1 MARKRFFSVAPLPG
15 LAVRRRSFFME
26 TKEQKQYYITVK
38 GQKVPVSEEVYR
50 AYVRPV
56 RAQQRAMRR
65 NWRCVLK
72 ADKYGLVRCKE
83 DCSQCPYAQEG
94 NVPTGNGTSLDLLCE
109 AGFDAPSSVDIET
122 EMIECEERMEQS
134 ARVQG
139 AIGQLNERQQY
150 IIREIYFNGRTQ
162 AEVSRALGIDKTSI
176 SKAVARALASLKKI
190 LKKN

>member
-1 MARKRFFSVAPLPG
+1 MA
-15 LAVRRRSFFME
+15 E
-26 TKEQKQYYITVK
+26 NKEFYLVIK
-38 GQKVPVSEEVYR
+38 GEKIIVSEEVYR

-83 DCSQCPYAQEG
+83 DCSQCPYAQEW

-109 AGFDAPSSVDIET
+109 AGFEAPSSVDIET

>member
-1 MARKRFFSVAPLPG
+1 
-15 LAVRRRSFFME
+15 ME
-26 TKEQKQYYITVK
+26 TKEQKQYYVTVK
-38 GQKVPVSEEVYR
+38 GQKVPVSEEVYS

-94 NVPTGNGTSLDLLCE
+94 NAPTGNGTSLDLLCE
-109 AGFDAPSSVDIET
+109 AG
-122 EMIECEERMEQS
+122 EERMEQS

-139 AIGQLNERQQY
+139 AIGQLNERQRY
-150 IIREIYFNGRTQ
+150 IVQAIYYDGRSKTDVAQELGMKKSAFSQ
-162 AEVSRALGIDKTSI
+162 ALCRIMQQLRKVLQ
-176 SKAVARALASLKKI
+176 KK
-190 LKKN
+190 

>member
-1 MARKRFFSVAPLPG
+1 
-15 LAVRRRSFFME
+15 ME

-38 GQKVPVSEEVYR
+38 GQQVPVSEEVYR

-65 NWRCVLK
+65 GWRCVVLK
-72 ADKYGLVRCKE
+72 GDKYGLVRCKE

-94 NVPTGNGTSLDLLCE
+94 NAPTGNGTSLDLLCE
-109 AGFDAPSSVDIET
+109 AGFDAPSLVDIET
-122 EMIECEERMEQS
+122 DLIECEERMEQS
-134 ARVQG
+134 ARVQE
-139 AIGQLNERQQY
+139 AISQLNERQQY
-150 IIREIYFNGRTQ
+150 IVREIYFNGRTQ

>member
-1 MARKRFFSVAPLPG
+1 
-15 LAVRRRSFFME
+15 ME

-38 GQKVPVSEEVYR
+38 GQQVPVSEEVYR

-65 NWRCVLK
+65 SWRCVVLK
-72 ADKYGLVRCKE
+72 GDKYGLVRCKE
-83 DCSQCPYAQEG
+83 ACSQCPYAQEG
-94 NVPTGNGTSLDLLCE
+94 NAPTGNGTSLDLLCE
-109 AGFDAPSSVDIET
+109 AGFDAPSLVDIET
-122 EMIECEERMEQS
+122 DLIECEERMEQS

>member
-1 MARKRFFSVAPLPG
+1 
-15 LAVRRRSFFME
+15 ME
-26 TKEQKQYYITVK
+26 TKEQKQYYVTVS

-65 NWRCVLK
+65 GWRCVLK

-94 NVPTGNGTSLDLLCE
+94 NPPTGNGTSLDLLCE
-109 AGFDAPSSVDIET
+109 AGFDAPSLVDIET
-122 EMIECEERMEQS
+122 DLIECEERMEQS
-134 ARVQG
+134 ARVQE
-139 AIGQLNERQQY
+139 AIRQLNERQQY
-150 IIREIYFNGRTQ
+150 IVREIYFNGRTQ

>member
-1 MARKRFFSVAPLPG
+1 
-15 LAVRRRSFFME
+15 ME
-26 TKEQKQYYITVK
+26 TKEQKQYYVIVK

-94 NVPTGNGTSLDLLCE
+94 NEPTGNGTSLDLLCE
-109 AGFDAPSSVDIET
+109 AGFDAPSSVDIEADL
-122 EMIECEERMEQS
+122 IECEERMEQS
-134 ARVQG
+134 ARVQE
-139 AIGQLNERQQY
+139 AIRQLNERQQY
-150 IIREIYFNGRTQ
+150 IVQAIYYAGRSKTDVAQELGMKKSALSQ
-162 AEVSRALGIDKTSI
+162 ALSRIMQQL
-176 SKAVARALASLKKI
+176 RKI
-190 LKKN
+190 LQKK

>member
-1 MARKRFFSVAPLPG
+1 
-15 LAVRRRSFFME
+15 ME
-26 TKEQKQYYITVK
+26 TKEQKQYYISVK

-94 NVPTGNGTSLDLLCE
+94 NAPTGNGTSLDLLCE

-122 EMIECEERMEQS
+122 EMIEHEERMEQS
-134 ARVQG
+134 ARVQE
-139 AIGQLNERQQY
+139 AIRQLNERQRY
-150 IIREIYFNGRTQ
+150 IVREIYFNGRTK
-162 AEVSRALGIDKTSI
+162 ESVRKELGI
-176 SKAVARALASLKKI
+176 SKASMSEAVQRILGSLKKF
-190 LKKN
+190 LEKN

>member
-1 MARKRFFSVAPLPG
+1 
-15 LAVRRRSFFME
+15 ME

-150 IIREIYFNGRTQ
+150 LIREIYFNGKTQ
-162 AEVSRALGIDKTSI
+162 KEIAEEIGATKQSVSNAIHRALTSM
-176 SKAVARALASLKKI
+176 KKY
-190 LKKN
+190 LEKN